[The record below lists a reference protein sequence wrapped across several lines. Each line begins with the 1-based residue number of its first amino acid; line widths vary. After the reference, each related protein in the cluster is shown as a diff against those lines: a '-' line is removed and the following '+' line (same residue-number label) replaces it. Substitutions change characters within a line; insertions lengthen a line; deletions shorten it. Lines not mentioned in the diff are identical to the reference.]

1 MNRRQKKKL
10 FKKNIEEVKKL
21 NLSKEQIRVLKS
33 DYFKGYIHGLNDAVI
48 GVMGIIKKSLQ
59 TSSRHN

>member
-10 FKKNIEEVKKL
+10 LKKNIEEVKKL

-33 DYFKGYIHGLNDAVI
+33 DYFKDYIHGLNDAVTGI
-48 GVMGIIKKSLQ
+48 MEIIK
-59 TSSRHN
+59 NEV

>member
-1 MNRRQKKKL
+1 MNKRQKKKL

-33 DYFKGYIHGLNDAVI
+33 DYFKGYIHSLNDAVI

>member
-10 FKKNIEEVKKL
+10 LKKNIEEVKKL

-33 DYFKGYIHGLNDAVI
+33 DYFKAYIHGLNDAVTGI
-48 GVMGIIKKSLQ
+48 MEIIK
-59 TSSRHN
+59 NEV

>member
-10 FKKNIEEVKKL
+10 LKKNIEEVKKL

-33 DYFKGYIHGLNDAVI
+33 DYFKGYIHGLNDAVTGI
-48 GVMGIIKKSLQ
+48 MEIIK
-59 TSSRHN
+59 NEV

>member
-10 FKKNIEEVKKL
+10 LKKNIEEKKL

-33 DYFKGYIHGLNDAVI
+33 DYFKGYIHGLNDAVTGI
-48 GVMGIIKKSLQ
+48 MEIIK
-59 TSSRHN
+59 NEV

>member
-1 MNRRQKKKL
+1 MNKRQKKKL

-21 NLSKEQIRVLKS
+21 NLSKEQIRILKS

-48 GVMGIIKKSLQ
+48 GVMGIIKKI
-59 TSSRHN
+59 SSNEEK